1 MATRTGKRHPRRI
14 DVTPT
19 TYQLHSYRA
28 SGMTALSCFGE
39 LIDNCIGAKARSI
52 DIVIDGDTRTIT
64 VADDGCGMHSAAM
77 AFQPGR
83 HIEHGDE
90 QGSSR
95 YGVGLKD
102 AGWRLGE
109 VIKIVTVRDQRK
121 TVSVAD
127 TDVMIRRGKWE
138 VTERAFKT
146 AAQAGTVVTVGRV
159 DFPLSAGSISRL
171 RTELEKLYVD
181 ALREGIAIA
190 INGTM
195 LTPADRPRFR
205 SVREA
210 EAEVDGKRFRVRGGI
225 LAPGQD
231 GVSSGVTIKLPLRV
245 LCSGERAGLES
256 YDVSQFYAEVTL
268 IEDKDHRQTWF
279 RVTKHKDSLH
289 EKSAVC
295 RKVAEIFADMLK
307 PYTPNHVITIPLPK
321 PPKPDDADGDMVID
335 KSGETPALQ
344 GEGDVV
350 GPGDLPGVL
359 IPSHGRGGGSGD
371 HVLDEGG
378 SLNAK
383 PRKKRGYDLNV
394 QIDPMK
400 PEAVCECRLGEKS
413 ATVIFG
419 GQSPMWRGYHAGR
432 DGGWFRDSVSMFAV
446 ASGLVLRHEDDPKTP
461 LDFLID
467 QSAKQSERVL
477 KTLDNLLTQWNPKAK

>member
-52 DIVIDGDTRTIT
+52 GIVIDGDTRTIT
-64 VADDGCGMHSAAM
+64 VTDDGCGMHSAAM

-109 VIKIVTVRDQRK
+109 VIKIVTVRDGRK

-146 AAQAGTVVTVGRV
+146 TANAGTVVTVQRV
-159 DFPLSAGSISRL
+159 DFALSAGSISRL

-181 ALREGIAIA
+181 ALRQGIAIT
-190 INGTM
+190 INGVS
-195 LTPADRPRFR
+195 LVPAAFPKFR

-210 EAEVDGKRFRVRGGI
+210 DAQIDGKRFRVRGGI
-225 LAPGQD
+225 LSPGQD
-231 GVSSGVTIKLPLRV
+231 NVISGVTIKLPLRV
-245 LCSGERAGLES
+245 LCSGERSGLES

-268 IEDKDHRQTWF
+268 LEDKDDRQTWF

-289 EKSAVC
+289 EKTAVC
-295 RKVAEIFADMLK
+295 RKVAEIYADMLR
-307 PYTPNHVITIPLPK
+307 PYTPNHVITIPLPRT
-321 PPKPDDADGDMVID
+321 PKTEDEGLIIDPNGGMPVADESGDVGQQHVEEGGGGGPGGQLDGVAETDDAG
-335 KSGETPALQ
+335 KKRAAP
-344 GEGDVV
+344 
-350 GPGDLPGVL
+350 
-359 IPSHGRGGGSGD
+359 
-371 HVLDEGG
+371 
-378 SLNAK
+378 K
-383 PRKKRGYDLNV
+383 KKRGYDLNV
-394 QIDPMK
+394 QIDPMR
-400 PEAVCECRLGEKS
+400 PEAVAECRLGEKS

-419 GQSPMWRGYHAGR
+419 GQNPMWRGYHAGHDR
-432 DGGWFRDSVSMFAV
+432 GRLRDSISMFAV

-461 LDFLID
+461 LDFLVD
-467 QSAKQSERVL
+467 QSAKHSERVL
-477 KTLDNLLTQWNPKAK
+477 RTLDNLLSQWNPKGK

>member
-1 MATRTGKRHPRRI
+1 VGTRTGKRHPRRI

-39 LIDNCIGAKARSI
+39 LIDNCIGAMARTI
-52 DIVIDGDTRTIT
+52 DIAIDGDTRTIT
-64 VADDGCGMHSAAM
+64 VTDDGCGMHSAAM

-109 VIKIVTVRDQRK
+109 LIKIVTVRDGRK

-146 AAQAGTVVTVGRV
+146 TASAGTVVTVGRV
-159 DFPLSAGSISRL
+159 DFPLSNSSISRL

-181 ALREGIAIA
+181 ALREGISIC
-190 INGTM
+190 INGVS
-195 LTPADRPRFR
+195 LVAAPRPRFR

-210 EAEVDGKRFRVRGGI
+210 EAEIDGKRFRVRGGI
-225 LAPGQD
+225 LSAGQD
-231 GVSSGVTIKLPLRV
+231 NVSSGVTIKLPLRV

-268 IEDKDHRQTWF
+268 IEDKDDRQSWF

-289 EKSAVC
+289 EKTSVC
-295 RKVAEIFADMLK
+295 RKVAEIFADMLR
-307 PYTPNHVITIPLPK
+307 PYTPNHVITIPLPRL
-321 PPKPDDADGDMVID
+321 PKQEQEDSVVDPNGDINVTD
-335 KSGETPALQ
+335 EV
-344 GEGDVV
+344 GDVAAPHQEDGGGG
-350 GPGDLPGVL
+350 GPGGQQEGVAE
-359 IPSHGRGGGSGD
+359 I
-371 HVLDEGG
+371 DEAGKKR
-378 SLNAK
+378 AAPK
-383 PRKKRGYDLNV
+383 KKRGYDLNV
-394 QIDPMK
+394 QIDGTK
-400 PEAVCECRLGEKS
+400 HEAVAECRLGEKS

-419 GQSPMWRGYHAGR
+419 GQSRMWRGYHAGR
-432 DGGWFRDSVSMFAV
+432 DGGALRDSMSMFAV

-461 LDFLID
+461 LDFLVD

-477 KTLDNLLTQWNPKAK
+477 KTLDNLLSQWNPKGK

>member
-1 MATRTGKRHPRRI
+1 MGTRTGKRHPRRI

-19 TYQLHSYRA
+19 TYSLHSYRE
-28 SGMTALSCFGE
+28 SGMSALSCFGE

-64 VADDGCGMHSAAM
+64 VTDDGCGMHSAAM

-109 VIKIVTVRDQRK
+109 VIKIVTVRDGRK

-127 TDVMIRRGKWE
+127 TDKMIRRGKWE

-146 AAQAGTVVTVGRV
+146 TAQAGTVVTVQRF
-159 DFPLSAGSISRL
+159 DFVLTNSSISRL

-181 ALREGIAIA
+181 ALRQGITIT
-190 INGTM
+190 INGTS
-195 LTPADRPRFR
+195 LAHADRPRFQ
-205 SVREA
+205 SFREA
-210 EAEVDGKRFRVRGGI
+210 EAEVDGKKFRVRGGI
-225 LAPGQD
+225 LAAGQD
-231 GVSSGVTIKLPLRV
+231 SVSCGVTIKLPLRV
-245 LCSGERAGLES
+245 LCSGERAGLEG

-268 IEDKDHRQTWF
+268 IEDKRDRQTWF
-279 RVTKHKDSLH
+279 FVTKHKDSLR

-321 PPKPDDADGDMVID
+321 PPRSDEQDGMTIASDGDT
-335 KSGETPALQ
+335 SASA

-350 GPGDLPGVL
+350 GHGDN
-359 IPSHGRGGGSGD
+359 RGGGGD
-371 HVLDEGG
+371 GAGNGDAVIDEGG
-378 SLNAK
+378 ALRAK
-383 PRKKRGYDLNV
+383 PRRKRGYDLNV
-394 QIDPMK
+394 QIDGTK
-400 PEAVCECRLGEKS
+400 VEAVSECRLGEKS

-419 GQSPMWRGYHAGR
+419 GQSPVWRGYHAGR
-432 DGGWFRDSVSMFAV
+432 DGGALRDSMSMFAV

-477 KTLDNLLTQWNPKAK
+477 KTLDNLLTQWNPKGK

>member
-1 MATRTGKRHPRRI
+1 VKTRTGKRHPRRI

-39 LIDNCIGAKARSI
+39 LIDNCIGAKARNI
-52 DIVIDGDTRTIT
+52 DITIDGDTRTIT
-64 VADDGCGMHSAAM
+64 VADDGCGMQSAAM

-109 VIKIVTVRDQRK
+109 LIKIMTVRDGRK
-121 TVSVAD
+121 TVSAAD

-146 AAQAGTVVTVGRV
+146 TAPAGTVVTVGRV
-159 DFPLSAGSISRL
+159 DFPLSNSSISRL

-181 ALREGIAIA
+181 ALRDGIAIA
-190 INGTM
+190 INGVS
-195 LTPADRPRFR
+195 LAPASRPRFR
-205 SVREA
+205 LVREA
-210 EAEVDGKRFRVRGGI
+210 EAEIDGKRFRVRGGI
-225 LAPGQD
+225 LAAGQD
-231 GVSSGVTIKLPLRV
+231 GVSSGVTVKLPLRV
-245 LCSGERAGLES
+245 LCSGERVGLES

-268 IEDKDHRQTWF
+268 VEDKDDRQTWF

-289 EKSAVC
+289 EKTAVC
-295 RKVAEIFADMLK
+295 RKVAELFSDMLR
-307 PYTPNHVITIPLPK
+307 PYTPNHVITIPLPRSK
-321 PPKPDDADGDMVID
+321 KEDDGLILDPNGDINV
-335 KSGETPALQ
+335 T
-344 GEGDVV
+344 EGIGGV
-350 GPGDLPGVL
+350 GPQHGPG
-359 IPSHGRGGGSGD
+359 GGGGSGGGQPD
-371 HVLDEGG
+371 GVAEIDEAGKKK
-378 SLNAK
+378 AAPK
-383 PRKKRGYDLNV
+383 KKRGYDLNV
-394 QIDPMK
+394 QIDGTK
-400 PEAVCECRLGEKS
+400 SETVAECRLGEKS

-419 GQSPMWRGYHAGR
+419 GQSPVWRGYHSGR
-432 DGGWFRDSVSMFAV
+432 DGGALRDSMSMFAV

-477 KTLDNLLTQWNPKAK
+477 KTLDNLLLQWNPKGK

>member
-1 MATRTGKRHPRRI
+1 MGTRAGKRHPRRI

-64 VADDGCGMHSAAM
+64 VTDDGCGMHSAAM

-83 HIEHGDE
+83 HVEHGDE

-109 VIKIVTVRDQRK
+109 VIKIVTVRDGRK
-121 TVSVAD
+121 TVSAAD

-146 AAQAGTVVTVGRV
+146 TAQAGTVVAVQRV

-181 ALREGIAIA
+181 ALRQVIAIA
-190 INGTM
+190 INGVS
-195 LTPADRPRFR
+195 LVPASAPKFR

-210 EAEVDGKRFRVRGGI
+210 EAEIDGKRFRVRGGI
-225 LAPGQD
+225 LSPGQD
-231 GVSSGVTIKLPLRV
+231 NVSSGVTIKLPLRV

-256 YDVSQFYAEVTL
+256 YDVSHFYAEVTL
-268 IEDKDHRQTWF
+268 LEDKDDRQTWF

-289 EKSAVC
+289 EKTAVC
-295 RKVAEIFADMLK
+295 RKVAEIYADMLR
-307 PYTPNHVITIPLPK
+307 PYTPNHVITIPLPRT
-321 PPKPDDADGDMVID
+321 PKTEDEGLIID
-335 KSGETPALQ
+335 TN
-344 GEGDVV
+344 
-350 GPGDLPGVL
+350 GPMPVT
-359 IPSHGRGGGSGD
+359 
-371 HVLDEGG
+371 DEGG
-378 SLNAK
+378 DVGQQHVEEGGGGGPGGQLDGVAETDDAGK
-383 PRKKRGYDLNV
+383 KRAAPKKKRGYDLNV
-394 QIDPMK
+394 QIDPMR
-400 PEAVCECRLGEKS
+400 PEAVAECRLGEKS

-432 DGGWFRDSVSMFAV
+432 DGGGLRDSVSMFAV

-477 KTLDNLLTQWNPKAK
+477 KTLDNLLSQWNPKGK

>member
-1 MATRTGKRHPRRI
+1 MGTRTGKRHPRRI

-52 DIVIDGDTRTIT
+52 DIVIEGDTRTVT
-64 VADDGCGMHSAAM
+64 VTDDGCGMHSAAM

-109 VIKIVTVRDQRK
+109 VIKIVTVRNGRK

-146 AAQAGTVVTVGRV
+146 TAQSGTVVTVARV
-159 DFPLSAGSISRL
+159 DFPLSNSSISRL

-181 ALREGIAIA
+181 ALREGITIT
-190 INGTM
+190 INGTS
-195 LTPADRPRFR
+195 LAPADRPKFR
-205 SVREA
+205 SVREL

-225 LAPGQD
+225 LSLGQD
-231 GVSSGVTIKLPLRV
+231 NVSSGVTIKLPLRV

-268 IEDKDHRQTWF
+268 MEDKDDRQTWF

-289 EKSAVC
+289 EKSSVC

-321 PPKPDDADGDMVID
+321 PPKSDDQGDMTTATDGDTAA
-335 KSGETPALQ
+335 SQ

-350 GPGDLPGVL
+350 GHGDTKGD
-359 IPSHGRGGGSGD
+359 GSGGNGNGNA
-371 HVLDEGG
+371 VIDEGG
-378 SLNAK
+378 ALKAK

-394 QIDPMK
+394 QIDPVK
-400 PEAVCECRLGEKS
+400 SEAVPECRLGEKA

-419 GQSPMWRGYHAGR
+419 GQSPIWRGYHAGR
-432 DGGWFRDSVSMFAV
+432 DGGALRDSMSMFAV

-467 QSAKQSERVL
+467 QSAKPSERVL
-477 KTLDNLLTQWNPKAK
+477 KTLDNLLAQWNPKAK

>member
-1 MATRTGKRHPRRI
+1 VGTRTGKRHPRRI

-39 LIDNCIGAKARSI
+39 FIDNCIGAGARVI
-52 DIVIDGDTRTIT
+52 DIVIDGDTRTVT
-64 VADDGCGMHSAAM
+64 VTDDGCGMHSAAM

-109 VIKIVTVRDQRK
+109 LIKIVTVRDGRK

-146 AAQAGTVVTVGRV
+146 PSAAGTVVTVGRV
-159 DFPLSAGSISRL
+159 DFPLSNSSISRL

-181 ALREGIAIA
+181 ALHDGIAIS
-190 INGTM
+190 INGVS
-195 LTPADRPRFR
+195 LVAAPRPRFR

-210 EAEVDGKRFRVRGGI
+210 EAEIDGKRFRVRGGI
-225 LAPGQD
+225 LSPGQD
-231 GVSSGVTIKLPLRV
+231 AVSSGVTIKLPLRV

-268 IEDKDHRQTWF
+268 IEEKDDRQTWF

-289 EKSAVC
+289 EKTAVC
-295 RKVAEIFADMLK
+295 RKVAEIFADMLR
-307 PYTPNHVITIPLPK
+307 PYTPNHVITIPLPRL
-321 PPKPDDADGDMVID
+321 PKQEQEDSVLDPNGGINVT
-335 KSGETPALQ
+335 E
-344 GEGDVV
+344 EVGDVGAPHQEDGGGG
-350 GPGDLPGVL
+350 GPGGQQESVAEIDE
-359 IPSHGRGGGSGD
+359 SGKKR
-371 HVLDEGG
+371 
-378 SLNAK
+378 AAPK
-383 PRKKRGYDLNV
+383 KKRGYDLNV
-394 QIDPMK
+394 QIDGTK
-400 PEAVCECRLGEKS
+400 YEAVAECRLGEKS

-419 GQSPMWRGYHAGR
+419 GQSRMWRGYHAGR
-432 DGGWFRDSVSMFAV
+432 DGGALRDSMSMFAV

-461 LDFLID
+461 LDFLVD

-477 KTLDNLLTQWNPKAK
+477 KTLDNLLSQWNPKGK

>member
-1 MATRTGKRHPRRI
+1 VKTRTGKRHPRRI

-39 LIDNCIGAKARSI
+39 LIDNCIGAKARNI
-52 DIVIDGDTRTIT
+52 DITIDGDTRTIT
-64 VADDGCGMHSAAM
+64 VADDGCGMQSAAM

-109 VIKIVTVRDQRK
+109 LIKIVTVRDGRK

-138 VTERAFKT
+138 VTERAFKS
-146 AAQAGTVVTVGRV
+146 ASQPGTVVTVGRV
-159 DFPLSAGSISRL
+159 DFLLSNSSISRL

-181 ALREGIAIA
+181 ALRAGIAIT
-190 INGTM
+190 INGTS
-195 LTPADRPRFR
+195 LTPADRPKFR
-205 SVREA
+205 DVREA
-210 EAEVDGKRFRVRGGI
+210 EAEIDGKRFRVRGGI
-225 LAPGQD
+225 LSPGQEA
-231 GVSSGVTIKLPLRV
+231 VSCGVTIKLPFRV
-245 LCSGERAGLES
+245 LCSGDRVGLES

-268 IEDKDHRQTWF
+268 LEDKDDRSTWF
-279 RVTKHKDSLH
+279 RVNKHKEGLF
-289 EKSAVC
+289 EKTAVC

-307 PYTPNHVITIPLPK
+307 PYTPNHVITIPLPRA
-321 PPKPDDADGDMVID
+321 PKKEDDGLILDPNGDTNVTEEI
-335 KSGETPALQ
+335 G
-344 GEGDVV
+344 GV
-350 GPGDLPGVL
+350 GPQ
-359 IPSHGRGGGSGD
+359 HEEGGGGGGGGGQPD
-371 HVLDEGG
+371 GVAEIDEAGKKK
-378 SLNAK
+378 AAPK
-383 PRKKRGYDLNV
+383 KKRGYDLNV
-394 QIDPMK
+394 QIDGTK
-400 PEAVCECRLGEKS
+400 SEAVAECRLGEKS

-419 GQSPMWRGYHAGR
+419 GQSSVWRGYHAGR
-432 DGGWFRDSVSMFAV
+432 DGGALRDSMSMFAV

-477 KTLDNLLTQWNPKAK
+477 KTLDNLLSQWNPKGK

>member
-1 MATRTGKRHPRRI
+1 MGTKTGRRHPRRI

-19 TYQLHSYRA
+19 TYQLHSYRN

-39 LIDNCIGAKARSI
+39 LIDNCIGAKARNI
-52 DIVIDGDTRTIT
+52 DIVIEGSTRTIT
-64 VADDGCGMHSAAM
+64 VADDGCGMQSAAM

-109 VIKIVTVRDQRK
+109 AIKIVTVRDGRK

-146 AAQAGTVVTVGRV
+146 TAQAGSVVTVGRV

-181 ALREGIAIA
+181 GLREGISITV
-190 INGTM
+190 NGV
-195 LTPADRPRFR
+195 LLVPASGPKFR

-225 LAPGQD
+225 LLSGQEN
-231 GVSSGVTIKLPLRV
+231 VSSGVTIKLPLRV
-245 LCSGERAGLES
+245 LCSGERVGFES

-268 IEDKDHRQTWF
+268 LEDKDDRQTWF
-279 RVTKHKDSLH
+279 LVNKHKDGLR
-289 EKSAVC
+289 EKFAVC
-295 RKVAEIFADMLK
+295 RKVAEIFADTLR
-307 PYTPNHVITIPLPK
+307 PYTPNHVITIPLPRC
-321 PPKPDDADGDMVID
+321 PKKEDEALVVDPDGTVFVT
-335 KSGETPALQ
+335 EE
-344 GEGDVV
+344 EGDV
-350 GPGDLPGVL
+350 GPA
-359 IPSHGRGGGSGD
+359 HEEGGGGFGG
-371 HVLDEGG
+371 HVEGVAETDEAGKRR
-378 SLNAK
+378 AAPK
-383 PRKKRGYDLNV
+383 KKRGYDLNV
-394 QIDPMK
+394 QIDGTK
-400 PEAVCECRLGEKS
+400 SEAVAECRLGEKS

-419 GQSPMWRGYHAGR
+419 GQSPMWRGYHAGH
-432 DGGWFRDSVSMFAV
+432 DGGALRDSMSMVAV

-467 QSAKQSERVL
+467 QSARQPERL
-477 KTLDNLLTQWNPKAK
+477 FKTLDNLLLQWNPKGK

>member
-1 MATRTGKRHPRRI
+1 MATRTGKRQPRRI

-28 SGMTALSCFGE
+28 SGMTALACFGE

-52 DIVIDGDTRTIT
+52 DIAIDGDTRTIT
-64 VADDGCGMHSAAM
+64 VTDNGCGMHSAAM

-83 HIEHGDE
+83 HVEHGDE

-109 VIKIVTVRDQRK
+109 VITIVTVRDGRK
-121 TVSVAD
+121 TVSRAD

-138 VTERAFKT
+138 VTERAKKT
-146 AAQAGTVVTVGRV
+146 TAQAGTVVTVGRV
-159 DFPLSAGSISRL
+159 DFPLSNSSISRL

-181 ALREGIAIA
+181 ALREGITIT
-190 INGTM
+190 INETS
-195 LTPADRPRFR
+195 LSPADRPKFR

-210 EAEVDGKRFRVRGGI
+210 DAEMDGKKFRVRGGI
-225 LAPGQD
+225 LSPGQD
-231 GVSSGVTIKLPLRV
+231 NVSSGVTIKLPLRV

-268 IEDKDHRQTWF
+268 VEQKDDRQTWF

-289 EKSAVC
+289 EKATIC

-321 PPKPDDADGDMVID
+321 PPKCDEPDLMALAND
-335 KSGETPALQ
+335 GETSAAS

-350 GPGDLPGVL
+350 GHGSNRGDG
-359 IPSHGRGGGSGD
+359 SDGTGSGD
-371 HVLDEGG
+371 AAVDDGG
-378 SLNAK
+378 SLKAK

-394 QIDPMK
+394 QIDGMK
-400 PEAVCECRLGEKS
+400 PEAIAECRLGEKS

-419 GQSPMWRGYHAGR
+419 GKNPMWRGYSAGN
-432 DGGWFRDSVSMFAV
+432 DGGRLRDSMSMVAV

-477 KTLDNLLTQWNPKAK
+477 RTLDNLLAQWNPKGK

>member
-1 MATRTGKRHPRRI
+1 MGTKTGKRHPRRI

-19 TYQLHSYRA
+19 TYQLHSYRE

-39 LIDNCIGAKARSI
+39 LIDNCIGAMAGNI
-52 DIVIDGDTRTIT
+52 EIVINGDTRTISVT
-64 VADDGCGMHSAAM
+64 DDGCGMHSAAM

-109 VIKIVTVRDQRK
+109 VIKIVTVRDGRK

-138 VTERAFKT
+138 VTERVFKS
-146 AAQAGTVVTVGRV
+146 AAPAGTVVTVGRV
-159 DFPLSAGSISRL
+159 DFPLSNSSISRL

-181 ALREGIAIA
+181 ALRQGITIT
-190 INGTM
+190 INGVS
-195 LTPADRPRFR
+195 LVPACSPKFR

-210 EAEVDGKRFRVRGGI
+210 EAEIDGKRFRVRGGI
-225 LAPGQD
+225 LSPGQD
-231 GVSSGVTIKLPLRV
+231 NVSSGVTIKLPLRV

-268 IEDKDHRQTWF
+268 IEEKDDRQTWF

-289 EKSAVC
+289 EKTAVC
-295 RKVAEIFADMLK
+295 RKVAEIYADMLR
-307 PYTPNHVITIPLPK
+307 PYTPNHVITIPLPRT
-321 PPKPDDADGDMVID
+321 PKTEDEGLIID
-335 KSGETPALQ
+335 PNSEVPVTD
-344 GEGDVV
+344 EIGDV
-350 GPGDLPGVL
+350 GPQHDEE
-359 IPSHGRGGGSGD
+359 GGGSG
-371 HVLDEGG
+371 LGGQPQGIAETDEAG
-378 SLNAK
+378 
-383 PRKKRGYDLNV
+383 KKRAGTKKNRGYDLNV
-394 QIDPMK
+394 QIDPMR
-400 PEAVCECRLGEKS
+400 PEAVAECRLGEKS

-419 GQSPMWRGYHAGR
+419 GQNPMWRGYHAGR
-432 DGGWFRDSVSMFAV
+432 DGGSLRDSVSMFAV
-446 ASGLVLRHEDDPKTP
+446 ASGLVLRHVDDPKTP
-461 LDFLID
+461 LDLLVD

-477 KTLDNLLTQWNPKAK
+477 RTLDNLLAQWNPKGK

>member
-1 MATRTGKRHPRRI
+1 MTVGTRTGKRHPRRI

-19 TYQLHSYRA
+19 TYQLHAYRA

-64 VADDGCGMHSAAM
+64 VTDDGCGMHSAAM

-109 VIKIVTVRDQRK
+109 VIKIVTVRDGRK

-138 VTERAFKT
+138 VTERVRKT
-146 AAQAGTVVTVGRV
+146 TAQAGTVVTVGRV
-159 DFPLSAGSISRL
+159 DFPLSNSSISRL

-190 INGTM
+190 INGTL

-205 SVREA
+205 SIRES

-231 GVSSGVTIKLPLRV
+231 SVSSGVTIKLPLRV

-268 IEDKDHRQTWF
+268 IEDKDDRQTWF

-295 RKVAEIFADMLK
+295 RKVAEIYADMLR
-307 PYTPNHVITIPLPK
+307 PYTPNHVITIPLPRT
-321 PPKPDDADGDMVID
+321 PKTEDEGLIID
-335 KSGETPALQ
+335 PKG
-344 GEGDVV
+344 G
-350 GPGDLPGVL
+350 
-359 IPSHGRGGGSGD
+359 IP
-371 HVLDEGG
+371 VTDEGG
-378 SLNAK
+378 DVGQQHVEEGGGGGPGGQPNGVSETDDAGK
-383 PRKKRGYDLNV
+383 KRSCPKKKRGYDLNV
-394 QIDPMK
+394 QIDGEK
-400 PEAVCECRLGEKS
+400 FEAVAECRLGEKS
-413 ATVIFG
+413 ATVILG
-419 GQSPMWRGYHAGR
+419 GKSNMWLGYSAGNDKGR
-432 DGGWFRDSVSMFAV
+432 LRDSVSMFAV
-446 ASGLVLRHEDDPKTP
+446 ASGLVMRHEDDPKTP
-461 LDFLID
+461 LDFLVD

-477 KTLDNLLTQWNPKAK
+477 KTLDNLLAQWNPKGK

>member
-1 MATRTGKRHPRRI
+1 MRTRTGKRHPRRI

-39 LIDNCIGAKARSI
+39 LIDNCIGAKARNI
-52 DIVIDGDTRTIT
+52 EIVIDGDTRTIT
-64 VADDGCGMHSAAM
+64 VTDDGCGMHSAAM

-83 HIEHGDE
+83 HIEHGEE

-109 VIKIVTVRDQRK
+109 VIKIVTVRDGRK

-146 AAQAGTVVTVGRV
+146 TAQTGTVVTVQRV
-159 DFPLSAGSISRL
+159 DFPLSNSSISRL
-171 RTELEKLYVD
+171 RTELEKIYVD
-181 ALREGIAIA
+181 ALREGIVVT
-190 INGTM
+190 INGSS

-205 SVREA
+205 SVREE
-210 EAEVDGKRFRVRGGI
+210 EAEIDGKRFRVRGGI
-225 LAPGQD
+225 LAPSQD
-231 GVSSGVTIKLPLRV
+231 NVSSGVTIKLPLRV

-268 IEDKDHRQTWF
+268 VEDKDDRQTWF

-289 EKSAVC
+289 EKTAVC

-321 PPKPDDADGDMVID
+321 PPKPDDADDGLAIGSDGEATVSRGDQD
-335 KSGETPALQ
+335 
-344 GEGDVV
+344 DVDGPCGGAGGGG
-350 GPGDLPGVL
+350 GPGVDVAT
-359 IPSHGRGGGSGD
+359 I
-371 HVLDEGG
+371 DETGA
-378 SLNAK
+378 LKAK

-400 PEAVCECRLGEKS
+400 HEAVAECRLGEKA

-419 GQSPMWRGYHAGR
+419 GQSPMWRGYHAGHDR
-432 DGGWFRDSVSMFAV
+432 GGLRDSMSMFAV

-467 QSAKQSERVL
+467 QSAKQSERVF
-477 KTLDNLLTQWNPKAK
+477 KTLDNLLSQWNPKGK

>member
-1 MATRTGKRHPRRI
+1 VGTRTGKRHPRRI

-39 LIDNCIGAKARSI
+39 LIDNCIGAMARTI
-52 DIVIDGDTRTIT
+52 DIAIDGDTRTIT
-64 VADDGCGMHSAAM
+64 VTDDGCGMHSAAM

-109 VIKIVTVRDQRK
+109 LIKIVTVRDGRK

-146 AAQAGTVVTVGRV
+146 TASAGTVVTVGRV
-159 DFPLSAGSISRL
+159 DFPLSNSSISRL

-181 ALREGIAIA
+181 ALREGISIC
-190 INGTM
+190 INGVS
-195 LTPADRPRFR
+195 LVAAPRPRFR

-210 EAEVDGKRFRVRGGI
+210 EAEIDGKRFRVRGGI
-225 LAPGQD
+225 LSAGQD
-231 GVSSGVTIKLPLRV
+231 NVSSGVTFKLPLRV
-245 LCSGERAGLES
+245 LCSGERAGFES

-268 IEDKDHRQTWF
+268 IEDKDDRQSWF

-289 EKSAVC
+289 EKTAVC
-295 RKVAEIFADMLK
+295 RKVAEIFADMLR
-307 PYTPNHVITIPLPK
+307 PYTPNHVITIPLPRL
-321 PPKPDDADGDMVID
+321 PKQDQEDSVVDPNGDINVTD
-335 KSGETPALQ
+335 EV
-344 GEGDVV
+344 GDVGAPHQEDGGGG
-350 GPGDLPGVL
+350 GPGGQQEGVAE
-359 IPSHGRGGGSGD
+359 IDESGKKR
-371 HVLDEGG
+371 
-378 SLNAK
+378 AAPK
-383 PRKKRGYDLNV
+383 KKRGYDLNV
-394 QIDPMK
+394 QIDGTK
-400 PEAVCECRLGEKS
+400 HEAVAECRLGEKS

-419 GQSPMWRGYHAGR
+419 GQSRMWRGYHAGR
-432 DGGWFRDSVSMFAV
+432 DGGALRDSMSMFAV

-461 LDFLID
+461 LDFLVD

-477 KTLDNLLTQWNPKAK
+477 KTLDNLLSQWNPKGK

>member
-1 MATRTGKRHPRRI
+1 MGTRTGKRHPRRI

-39 LIDNCIGAKARSI
+39 LIDNCIGAKARTI
-52 DIVIDGDTRTIT
+52 EIVIDGDTRTIT
-64 VADDGCGMHSAAM
+64 VTDDGCGMHSAAM

-109 VIKIVTVRDQRK
+109 VIKIVSVRDGRK

-146 AAQAGTVVTVGRV
+146 TAQAGTVVTVGRV
-159 DFPLSAGSISRL
+159 DFPLSNSSISRL

-181 ALREGIAIA
+181 ALRDGIAITV
-190 INGTM
+190 NGVSLVTAA
-195 LTPADRPRFR
+195 PVRFR
-205 SVREA
+205 SVQEA
-210 EAEVDGKRFRVRGGI
+210 EAEIDGKKFRVRGGI
-225 LAPGQD
+225 LSSGQD
-231 GVSSGVTIKLPLRV
+231 SVSSGVTIKLPLRV

-268 IEDKDHRQTWF
+268 VEDKDDRQTWF

-289 EKSAVC
+289 EKSAIC
-295 RKVAEIFADMLK
+295 RKVADIFAYMLK

-321 PPKPDDADGDMVID
+321 LPKSGDQDGMTVAGDGDVSVSAGEGEVSGHGESRGNGGDAIGNGDAVID
-335 KSGETPALQ
+335 ESGLLKA
-344 GEGDVV
+344 
-350 GPGDLPGVL
+350 
-359 IPSHGRGGGSGD
+359 R
-371 HVLDEGG
+371 
-378 SLNAK
+378 

-394 QIDPMK
+394 QIDGTK
-400 PEAVCECRLGEKS
+400 VEAVAECRLGEKS

-432 DGGWFRDSVSMFAV
+432 DGGALRDSVSMFAV

-461 LDFLID
+461 IDFLID

-477 KTLDNLLTQWNPKAK
+477 KTLDNLLAQWNPNKK

>member
-1 MATRTGKRHPRRI
+1 MGTRTGKRHPRRI

-39 LIDNCIGAKARSI
+39 LIDNCIGAKSRNI

-64 VADDGCGMHSAAM
+64 VTDDGCGMNSAAM

-83 HIEHGDE
+83 HVEHGDE

-109 VIKIVTVRDQRK
+109 VIKIVTVRDGRK

-146 AAQAGTVVTVGRV
+146 TAQTGTVVTVQRV

-181 ALREGIAIA
+181 ALREGITIT
-190 INGTM
+190 INGTS
-195 LTPADRPRFR
+195 LAPADRPKFR

-225 LAPGQD
+225 LSQGQD
-231 GVSSGVTIKLPLRV
+231 IVSSGVTIKLPLRV

-268 IEDKDHRQTWF
+268 IEEKDNRQTWF
-279 RVTKHKDSLH
+279 WVHKHKDGLR
-289 EKSAVC
+289 EKAAVC

-321 PPKPDDADGDMVID
+321 PPRPEDADGDMAID
-335 KSGETPALQ
+335 NAGETTATQ
-344 GEGDVV
+344 GQGDVI
-350 GPGDLPGVL
+350 GPGDLPGVD
-359 IPSHGRGGGSGD
+359 IPGEGGGRSGG
-371 HVLDEGG
+371 HVIEDGG
-378 SLNAK
+378 SLKAK

-394 QIDPMK
+394 QIDGTK
-400 PEAVCECRLGEKS
+400 SEAVAECRLGEKS

-419 GQSPMWRGYHAGR
+419 GQSPMWHGYHAGR
-432 DGGWFRDSVSMFAV
+432 DGGALRDAMSMVSV

-477 KTLDNLLTQWNPKAK
+477 KTLDNLLAQWNPKAK

>member
-1 MATRTGKRHPRRI
+1 MGTRTGKRHPRRI

-64 VADDGCGMHSAAM
+64 VTDDGCGMHSAAM
-77 AFQPGR
+77 AFQAGR

-109 VIKIVTVRDQRK
+109 VIKIVTVRDDRK

-146 AAQAGTVVTVGRV
+146 TARAGTVVTVGRV

-181 ALREGIAIA
+181 ALREGIAIT

-205 SVREA
+205 SIR

-225 LAPGQD
+225 LGPGQD
-231 GVSSGVTIKLPLRV
+231 SVSSGVTIKLPLRV

-321 PPKPDDADGDMVID
+321 PPKSEDQGDMTIAIDGDTAA
-335 KSGETPALQ
+335 S
-344 GEGDVV
+344 EGDGEVA
-350 GPGDLPGVL
+350 GHGDTPGN
-359 IPSHGRGGGSGD
+359 GGGGGGGGGD
-371 HVLDEGG
+371 HVIDETGN
-378 SLNAK
+378 LKAK

-394 QIDPMK
+394 QIDGTK
-400 PEAVCECRLGEKS
+400 SEAVAECRLGEKS

-432 DGGWFRDSVSMFAV
+432 DGGALRDAMSMVAV

-461 LDFLID
+461 LDFLVD
-467 QSAKQSERVL
+467 QSAKQSERVI
-477 KTLDNLLTQWNPKAK
+477 KTLDNLLAQWNPKAK

>member
-1 MATRTGKRHPRRI
+1 MGTRTGKRHPRRI

-28 SGMTALSCFGE
+28 SGMSALSCFGE

-52 DIVIDGDTRTIT
+52 DIAIEGDTRIIT
-64 VADDGCGMHSAAM
+64 VTDDGCGMHSAAM

-109 VIKIVTVRDQRK
+109 VIKIVTIRDGRK

-146 AAQAGTVVTVGRV
+146 TAQAGTVVTVARV
-159 DFPLSAGSISRL
+159 DFPLSNSSISRL

-181 ALREGIAIA
+181 ALREGITIT
-190 INGTM
+190 INGTS
-195 LTPADRPRFR
+195 LAPADRPKFR

-210 EAEVDGKRFRVRGGI
+210 EAEIDGKKFCVRGGI
-225 LAPGQD
+225 LSPGQD
-231 GVSSGVTIKLPLRV
+231 AISSGVTIKLPLRV
-245 LCSGERAGLES
+245 LCSGDRVGLES

-268 IEDKDHRQTWF
+268 LEDKDDRSTWF
-279 RVTKHKDSLH
+279 RVTKHKDGLF
-289 EKSAVC
+289 EKTTVC

-321 PPKPDDADGDMVID
+321 PPKSDEPDWMALASDGDTSAASSD
-335 KSGETPALQ
+335 GEVA
-344 GEGDVV
+344 G
-350 GPGDLPGVL
+350 
-359 IPSHGRGGGSGD
+359 HGGNRCDGSDGSGNASAA
-371 HVLDEGG
+371 VDEGG
-378 SLNAK
+378 ALKAK

-394 QIDPMK
+394 QIDGTK
-400 PEAVCECRLGEKS
+400 SEAVSECRLGEKS

-419 GQSPMWRGYHAGR
+419 GQSPMWRGYHSGR
-432 DGGWFRDSVSMFAV
+432 DSGALRDSMSMFAV

-477 KTLDNLLTQWNPKAK
+477 KTLDNLLLQWNPKGK

>member
-1 MATRTGKRHPRRI
+1 MGTRTGKRHPRRI

-39 LIDNCIGAKARSI
+39 LIDNCIGAKARNI
-52 DIVIDGDTRTIT
+52 DIAIDGDTRTIT
-64 VADDGCGMHSAAM
+64 VTDDGCGMHSAAM

-109 VIKIVTVRDQRK
+109 LIKIVTVRDGRK

-146 AAQAGTVVTVGRV
+146 TAKAGTVVTVGRV
-159 DFPLSAGSISRL
+159 DFPLSNSSISRL

-181 ALREGIAIA
+181 ALRDGIAITV
-190 INGTM
+190 NGVSLVTAA
-195 LTPADRPRFR
+195 PVRFR

-210 EAEVDGKRFRVRGGI
+210 QADIDGKQFRVRGGI
-225 LAPGQD
+225 LSPGQD
-231 GVSSGVTIKLPLRV
+231 HVSSGVTIKLPLRV

-268 IEDKDHRQTWF
+268 VEDKDDRQTWF
-279 RVTKHKDSLH
+279 RVTKHKDGLH
-289 EKSAVC
+289 EKTAVC

-321 PPKPDDADGDMVID
+321 PPKPDDVDDGLVIG
-335 KSGETPALQ
+335 SGGETPVSRGGQ
-344 GEGDVV
+344 DDVEG
-350 GPGDLPGVL
+350 P
-359 IPSHGRGGGSGD
+359 RGGGG
-371 HVLDEGG
+371 EGG
-378 SLNAK
+378 GVGVDVAMIDESGHLKAK

-394 QIDPMK
+394 QIDPVK
-400 PEAVCECRLGEKS
+400 SEAVSECRLGEKA

-432 DGGWFRDSVSMFAV
+432 DAGLLRDSVAMFAV
-446 ASGLVLRHEDDPKTP
+446 ANGLVLRHEDDPRTP
-461 LDFLID
+461 LDFLVD

-477 KTLDNLLTQWNPKAK
+477 KTLDNLLAQWNPKAK

>member
-28 SGMTALSCFGE
+28 SGMTAVLCFGE

-52 DIVIDGDTRTIT
+52 EIVIDGGTRTIAVT
-64 VADDGCGMHSAAM
+64 DDGCGMHSAAM

-83 HIEHGDE
+83 HDEHGDE

-109 VIKIVTVRDQRK
+109 VIKIVTVRDGRK

-146 AAQAGTVVTVGRV
+146 TSSPGTVVTVGRV
-159 DFPLSAGSISRL
+159 DFPLTNSSISRL

-181 ALREGIAIA
+181 ALHDGISIT
-190 INGTM
+190 INGVS
-195 LTPADRPRFR
+195 LLPASRPRFR
-205 SVREA
+205 LVREA
-210 EAEVDGKRFRVRGGI
+210 EAEVDGKRFAVRGGI
-225 LAPGQD
+225 LSPGQD
-231 GVSSGVTIKLPLRV
+231 GISSGVTIKLPLRV

-268 IEDKDHRQTWF
+268 IEDKDDRQTWF

-289 EKSAVC
+289 EKTVVC
-295 RKVAEIFADMLK
+295 RKVAEIFSDMLR
-307 PYTPNHVITIPLPK
+307 PYTPNHVITIPLPRS
-321 PPKPDDADGDMVID
+321 PKKEDEGSIVDPNGDTQVADGI
-335 KSGETPALQ
+335 
-344 GEGDVV
+344 GDVGPQHDGNGGGG
-350 GPGDLPGVL
+350 GPGVPPGGVAE
-359 IPSHGRGGGSGD
+359 I
-371 HVLDEGG
+371 DETGKKK
-378 SLNAK
+378 AAPK
-383 PRKKRGYDLNV
+383 KKRGYDLNV
-394 QIDPMK
+394 QIDGTK
-400 PEAVCECRLGEKS
+400 SESVAECRLGEKS
-413 ATVIFG
+413 AAVIFG

-432 DGGWFRDSVSMFAV
+432 DGGALRDSMAMFAV
-446 ASGLVLRHEDDPKTP
+446 ANGLVLRHEDDPKTP
-461 LDFLID
+461 LDFLVD

-477 KTLDNLLTQWNPKAK
+477 KTLDNLLSQWNPKGK

>member
-1 MATRTGKRHPRRI
+1 MGMRTGKRHPRRI

-39 LIDNCIGAKARSI
+39 LIDNCIGAKARNI
-52 DIVIDGDTRTIT
+52 EIVIDGDTRTIAVT
-64 VADDGCGMHSAAM
+64 DDGCGMHSAAM

-109 VIKIVTVRDQRK
+109 LIKIVTVRDGRK

-146 AAQAGTVVTVGRV
+146 TAQAGTVVTVGRV
-159 DFPLSAGSISRL
+159 DFPLSNSSISRL

-181 ALREGIAIA
+181 ALRDGIAITV
-190 INGTM
+190 NGVSLVTAA
-195 LTPADRPRFR
+195 PVRFR

-210 EAEVDGKRFRVRGGI
+210 EAEIDGKQFRVRGGI
-225 LAPGQD
+225 LSPGQD
-231 GVSSGVTIKLPLRV
+231 SISSGVTIKLPLRV

-268 IEDKDHRQTWF
+268 MEDKDDRQTWF

-289 EKSAVC
+289 EKSAIC

-321 PPKPDDADGDMVID
+321 PPKSDDHDGMTISSDGDV
-335 KSGETPALQ
+335 SVSA
-344 GEGDVV
+344 GEGDVS
-350 GPGDLPGVL
+350 GHGD
-359 IPSHGRGGGSGD
+359 SRGNGGDASGNGD
-371 HVLDEGG
+371 AVIDEGG
-378 SLNAK
+378 VLKAK

-394 QIDPMK
+394 QIDATK
-400 PEAVCECRLGEKS
+400 VEAVAECRLGEKS

-432 DGGWFRDSVSMFAV
+432 DGGALRDSVSMFAV

-461 LDFLID
+461 IDFLID

-477 KTLDNLLTQWNPKAK
+477 RTLDNLLVQWNPTKK

>member
-1 MATRTGKRHPRRI
+1 
-14 DVTPT
+14 
-19 TYQLHSYRA
+19 
-28 SGMTALSCFGE
+28 MTALSCFGE

-64 VADDGCGMHSAAM
+64 VTDDGCGMHSAAM

-109 VIKIVTVRDQRK
+109 VIKIVTVRDGRK

-146 AAQAGTVVTVGRV
+146 TAQAGTVVTVGRV
-159 DFPLSAGSISRL
+159 DFPLSNSSISRL

-181 ALREGIAIA
+181 ALRESIAIT
-190 INGTM
+190 INGTL

-205 SVREA
+205 TVREV
-210 EAEVDGKRFRVRGGI
+210 EAELDGKRFRVRGGI

-231 GVSSGVTIKLPLRV
+231 SVSSGVTIKLPLRV

-268 IEDKDHRQTWF
+268 IEDKDDRQTWF
-279 RVTKHKDSLH
+279 RVTKHKDGLH

-295 RKVAEIFADMLK
+295 RKVAEIFADILK

-321 PPKPDDADGDMVID
+321 PPKPDDIDDGLVIRGD
-335 KSGETPALQ
+335 GEIHVTRAGQ
-344 GEGDVV
+344 GDVV
-350 GPGDLPGVL
+350 GPCGAG
-359 IPSHGRGGGSGD
+359 GEGGGHGAD
-371 HVLDEGG
+371 VAMIDESG
-378 SLNAK
+378 SLKAK

-394 QIDPMK
+394 QIDPVRT
-400 PEAVCECRLGEKS
+400 EAVAECRLGEKS

-432 DGGWFRDSVSMFAV
+432 DGGGLRDSVSMFAV
-446 ASGLVLRHEDDPKTP
+446 ANGLVLRHEDDPKTP

-477 KTLDNLLTQWNPKAK
+477 KTLDNLLSQWNPKAK

>member
-1 MATRTGKRHPRRI
+1 
-14 DVTPT
+14 
-19 TYQLHSYRA
+19 
-28 SGMTALSCFGE
+28 MTALSCFGE

-64 VADDGCGMHSAAM
+64 VTDDGCGMHSAAM

-109 VIKIVTVRDQRK
+109 VIKIVTVRDGRK

-146 AAQAGTVVTVGRV
+146 TAQAGTVVTVLRV
-159 DFPLSAGSISRL
+159 DFQLSNSSISRL

-181 ALREGIAIA
+181 ALRQGITIT
-190 INGTM
+190 INGVS
-195 LTPADRPRFR
+195 LVPSACPRFR
-205 SVREA
+205 SVRE
-210 EAEVDGKRFRVRGGI
+210 EQAEVDGKRFRVRGGI
-225 LAPGQD
+225 LLPGQD
-231 GVSSGVTIKLPLRV
+231 NVSSGVTIKLPLRV

-268 IEDKDHRQTWF
+268 IEEKDYPQTWF

-289 EKSAVC
+289 EKSAIC
-295 RKVAEIFADMLK
+295 RKVAELFADMLK

-321 PPKPDDADGDMVID
+321 PPKSDDQDGMAVASDGDA
-335 KSGETPALQ
+335 SAST
-344 GEGDVV
+344 GEGDVR
-350 GPGDLPGVL
+350 GHGD
-359 IPSHGRGGGSGD
+359 SRCNGGDGTGNGDAVIDESGA
-371 HVLDEGG
+371 LK
-378 SLNAK
+378 AK
-383 PRKKRGYDLNV
+383 PRKKRGYNLNV

-400 PEAVCECRLGEKS
+400 VEAVAECRLGEKS

-432 DGGWFRDSVSMFAV
+432 DGGALRDSMSMVAV

-461 LDFLID
+461 LDFLVD

-477 KTLDNLLTQWNPKAK
+477 TTLDNLLAQWNPKGK

>member
-1 MATRTGKRHPRRI
+1 MGTRTGRRHPRRI

-39 LIDNCIGAKARSI
+39 LIDNCIGAMARSI

-64 VADDGCGMHSAAM
+64 VTDDGCGMHSAAM

-102 AGWRLGE
+102 AGWRLAE
-109 VIKIVTVRDQRK
+109 VIKIATVRDGRK

-146 AAQAGTVVTVGRV
+146 TAQAGTVVMLSRV
-159 DFPLSAGSISRL
+159 DFPLSNSSISRL

-181 ALREGIAIA
+181 ALRDGIAIM
-190 INGTM
+190 INGTS

-225 LAPGQD
+225 LATGQD
-231 GVSSGVTIKLPLRV
+231 SVSSGVTIKLPLRV

-268 IEDKDHRQTWF
+268 IEDKDDRQTWF

-321 PPKPDDADGDMVID
+321 PPKSDDQGDMAIAINGDTAASQGDGDVAGHGETQGAGAGGNGRVDAVID
-335 KSGETPALQ
+335 ES
-344 GEGDVV
+344 
-350 GPGDLPGVL
+350 
-359 IPSHGRGGGSGD
+359 
-371 HVLDEGG
+371 G
-378 SLNAK
+378 SLKAK
-383 PRKKRGYDLNV
+383 PRKKRGYDLEV
-394 QIDPMK
+394 QIDGTRM
-400 PEAVCECRLGEKS
+400 EAVAECRLGEKS

-419 GQSPMWRGYHAGR
+419 GQNSMWRGYHAGR
-432 DGGWFRDSVSMFAV
+432 DGGALRDSMSMFAV
-446 ASGLVLRHEDDPKTP
+446 ASGLVLRHEDDPRTP

-477 KTLDNLLTQWNPKAK
+477 RTLDNLLAQWNPKAK

>member
-1 MATRTGKRHPRRI
+1 MGTRTGKRHPRRI

-19 TYQLHSYRA
+19 TYQLHSYRN

-39 LIDNCIGAKARSI
+39 LIDNCIGAKARNI
-52 DIVIDGDTRTIT
+52 DIVIDGDTRTMT
-64 VADDGCGMHSAAM
+64 VTDDGCGMHSAAL

-90 QGSSR
+90 QGSPR

-109 VIKIVTVRDQRK
+109 SIKIVTVRDGRK

-138 VTERAFKT
+138 VTERAFKSSS
-146 AAQAGTVVTVGRV
+146 QPGTVVTVNRF
-159 DFPLSAGSISRL
+159 DFPLSNSSISRL

-181 ALREGIAIA
+181 ALREGITIT
-190 INGTM
+190 INGAS
-195 LTPADRPRFR
+195 LAAADRPKFRF
-205 SVREA
+205 VREA
-210 EAEVDGKRFRVRGGI
+210 EVELDGKRFRVRGGM
-225 LAPGQD
+225 LSAGQD
-231 GVSSGVTIKLPLRV
+231 SVSSGVTIKLPLRV
-245 LCSGERAGLES
+245 LCSGERAGLEG

-268 IEDKDHRQTWF
+268 IEDKDDRQTWF
-279 RVTKHKDSLH
+279 SVNKHKDGLR
-289 EKSAVC
+289 EKFAVC

-321 PPKPDDADGDMVID
+321 PPKSEDQGDMTIAIDGDTAA
-335 KSGETPALQ
+335 S
-344 GEGDVV
+344 EGDGEVA
-350 GPGDLPGVL
+350 GHGDTPGN
-359 IPSHGRGGGSGD
+359 GGGGGGAGGD
-371 HVLDEGG
+371 HVIDETGN
-378 SLNAK
+378 LKAK

-394 QIDPMK
+394 QIDGTK
-400 PEAVCECRLGEKS
+400 SEAVAECRLGEKS

-432 DGGWFRDSVSMFAV
+432 DGGALRDAMSMVAV

-461 LDFLID
+461 LDFLVD
-467 QSAKQSERVL
+467 QSAKQSERVI
-477 KTLDNLLTQWNPKAK
+477 KTLDNLLAQWNPKAK

>member
-1 MATRTGKRHPRRI
+1 MGTRTGKRHPRRI

-52 DIVIDGDTRTIT
+52 DIAIDGDTRTVT
-64 VADDGCGMHSAAM
+64 VTDDGCGMHSAAM

-109 VIKIVTVRDQRK
+109 VIKIVTVRDGRK

-146 AAQAGTVVTVGRV
+146 TAQAGTIVTVGRV
-159 DFPLSAGSISRL
+159 DFPLSNSSISRL

-181 ALREGIAIA
+181 ALRQGITIT
-190 INGTM
+190 INGVS
-195 LTPADRPRFR
+195 LVPATCPKFR
-205 SVREA
+205 SVREEQA
-210 EAEVDGKRFRVRGGI
+210 EIDGKRFRVRGGI
-225 LAPGQD
+225 LSAGQD
-231 GVSSGVTIKLPLRV
+231 IVSSGVTIKLPLRV

-268 IEDKDHRQTWF
+268 IEEKDDRQTWF

-289 EKSAVC
+289 EKSAIC
-295 RKVAEIFADMLK
+295 RKVAEIFGDMLK

-321 PPKPDDADGDMVID
+321 PPKSDDQDGMAISSDGDV
-335 KSGETPALQ
+335 SASAC
-344 GEGDVV
+344 EGDVS
-350 GPGDLPGVL
+350 GHGD
-359 IPSHGRGGGSGD
+359 SRGNGGDASGNGD
-371 HVLDEGG
+371 AAIDESG
-378 SLNAK
+378 LLRAK
-383 PRKKRGYDLNV
+383 PRKRRGYDLNV
-394 QIDPMK
+394 QIDGTK
-400 PEAVCECRLGEKS
+400 AEAVAECRLGEKS

-432 DGGWFRDSVSMFAV
+432 DGGALRDSMSMFAV
-446 ASGLVLRHEDDPKTP
+446 ASGLVLRHQDDPKTP
-461 LDFLID
+461 IDFLID
-467 QSAKQSERVL
+467 QSAKQPERVL
-477 KTLDNLLTQWNPKAK
+477 KTLDNLLVQWNPTKK

>member
-1 MATRTGKRHPRRI
+1 MGARTGKRHPRRI

-64 VADDGCGMHSAAM
+64 VTDDGCGMHSAAM

-109 VIKIVTVRDQRK
+109 VIKIVTVRDDRK

-146 AAQAGTVVTVGRV
+146 TARAGTVVTVGRV

-181 ALREGIAIA
+181 ALREGIAIT

-205 SVREA
+205 SIREA

-225 LAPGQD
+225 LAPGHD
-231 GVSSGVTIKLPLRV
+231 SVSSGVTIKLPLRV

-268 IEDKDHRQTWF
+268 IEEKDHRQTWF

-321 PPKPDDADGDMVID
+321 PPKSEDQGGMTVTIDGDTAVSQGDGEVAGRGDSHGAGTGGNGNRDAVID
-335 KSGETPALQ
+335 ESGALK
-344 GEGDVV
+344 
-350 GPGDLPGVL
+350 
-359 IPSHGRGGGSGD
+359 
-371 HVLDEGG
+371 
-378 SLNAK
+378 AK

-400 PEAVCECRLGEKS
+400 SEAVCECRLGEKS

-432 DGGWFRDSVSMFAV
+432 DGGGLRDSVSMFAV

-477 KTLDNLLTQWNPKAK
+477 KTLDNLLAQWNPKAK

>member
-1 MATRTGKRHPRRI
+1 MGTRTGKRHPRRI

-19 TYQLHSYRA
+19 TYQLRSYRQ
-28 SGMTALSCFGE
+28 SGMDALSCFGE
-39 LIDNCIGAKARSI
+39 LIDNSIGAKSRTI
-52 DIVIDGDTRTIT
+52 DIVIDGGTRTIT
-64 VADDGCGMHSAAM
+64 VTDDGCGMSSAAM

-83 HIEHGDE
+83 HVEHGDE

-109 VIKIVTVRDQRK
+109 VIKIVTVRDGRK

-146 AAQAGTVVTVGRV
+146 AAQPGTVVTVGRV
-159 DFPLSAGSISRL
+159 DFQLTNSSISRL

-181 ALREGIAIA
+181 ALREGIAIT
-190 INGTM
+190 INGVS
-195 LTPADRPRFR
+195 LVPSSSQRFR
-205 SVREA
+205 IVREV
-210 EAEVDGKRFRVRGGI
+210 EAELDGKRFRVRGGI
-225 LAPGQD
+225 LLPGQD
-231 GVSSGVTIKLPLRV
+231 NVSAGVTIKLPLRV

-256 YDVSQFYAEVTL
+256 YDVSQFHAQVTL
-268 IEDKDHRQTWF
+268 IEDKDDIQTWF
-279 RVTKHKDSLH
+279 NVNKHKDGLR
-289 EKSAVC
+289 EKSAIC

-321 PPKPDDADGDMVID
+321 PPKPDDVDDGLAIGSD
-335 KSGETPALQ
+335 GEVLVSRGGQ
-344 GEGDVV
+344 GDVD
-350 GPGDLPGVL
+350 GPCGGAGG
-359 IPSHGRGGGSGD
+359 GRGAGVDVATIDESGA
-371 HVLDEGG
+371 LK
-378 SLNAK
+378 AK

-400 PEAVCECRLGEKS
+400 HEAVAECRLGEKA

-432 DGGWFRDSVSMFAV
+432 DGGGLRDSMSMFAV

-467 QSAKQSERVL
+467 QSAKHSERVL
-477 KTLDNLLTQWNPKAK
+477 KTLDNLLAQWNPKGK

>member
-1 MATRTGKRHPRRI
+1 MGTRTGKRHPRRI

-19 TYQLHSYRA
+19 TYQLHSYRN

-39 LIDNCIGAKARSI
+39 LIDNCIGAKARNI
-52 DIVIDGDTRTIT
+52 EIVIDGDTRTMT
-64 VADDGCGMHSAAM
+64 VTDDGCGMQSAAL
-77 AFQPGR
+77 AFVPGR

-90 QGSSR
+90 QGSPR

-109 VIKIVTVRDQRK
+109 SLKIVTVRDGRK

-138 VTERAFKT
+138 VTERAFKS
-146 AAQAGTVVTVGRV
+146 ASQPGTVVTVSRS
-159 DFPLSAGSISRL
+159 DFPLSNSSISRL
-171 RTELEKLYVD
+171 RTELEKLYID
-181 ALREGIAIA
+181 ALYEGIAIKVNDA
-190 INGTM
+190 
-195 LTPADRPRFR
+195 LLAPAARPKFR
-205 SVREA
+205 SVRDVEL
-210 EAEVDGKRFRVRGGI
+210 EIEGKRIRVRGGI
-225 LAPGQD
+225 LSADQD
-231 GVSSGVTIKLPLRV
+231 SVSSGVTIKLPLRV
-245 LCSGERAGLES
+245 LCSGERVGLEG

-268 IEDKDHRQTWF
+268 IEDKDDRQTWF
-279 RVTKHKDSLH
+279 LVNKHKDGLR
-289 EKSAVC
+289 EKFAVC

-321 PPKPDDADGDMVID
+321 PPKSEDQGDMTVAID
-335 KSGETPALQ
+335 GETGASE
-344 GEGDVV
+344 GEGDVA
-350 GPGDLPGVL
+350 GYGETPGN
-359 IPSHGRGGGSGD
+359 GGGGGCGGGGD
-371 HVLDEGG
+371 HVIDEAGH
-378 SLNAK
+378 LKAK

-400 PEAVCECRLGEKS
+400 PEAVSDCRLGDKS

-432 DGGWFRDSVSMFAV
+432 DGGALRDAMSMVAV

-467 QSAKQSERVL
+467 QSTKQTERVI
-477 KTLDNLLTQWNPKAK
+477 KTLDNLLAQWNPKAK

>member
-1 MATRTGKRHPRRI
+1 MGTRIRKRHPRRI

-52 DIVIDGDTRTIT
+52 EIAIDGDTRTIT
-64 VADDGCGMHSAAM
+64 VTDDGCGMHSAAM

-109 VIKIVTVRDQRK
+109 VIKIVTVRDGRK

-159 DFPLSAGSISRL
+159 DFPLSNSSISRL

-181 ALREGIAIA
+181 ALREGIEII
-190 INGTM
+190 INGVS
-195 LTPADRPRFR
+195 LIPASRPKFR
-205 SVREA
+205 SVRES
-210 EAEVDGKRFRVRGGI
+210 EAELDGKRFRVHGGI
-225 LAPGQD
+225 LCPGQD
-231 GVSSGVTIKLPLRV
+231 NVSSGVTIKLPLRV

-268 IEDKDHRQTWF
+268 LEDKDDRQTWF

-289 EKSAVC
+289 EKTAVC
-295 RKVAEIFADMLK
+295 RKVAEIFSDMLR
-307 PYTPNHVITIPLPK
+307 PYTPNHVITIPLPRSQK
-321 PPKPDDADGDMVID
+321 KDDEGSIVDPNGEVHVADGI
-335 KSGETPALQ
+335 
-344 GEGDVV
+344 GDV
-350 GPGDLPGVL
+350 GPEHQQEHGDGRPGGQPEGVAE
-359 IPSHGRGGGSGD
+359 
-371 HVLDEGG
+371 LDESGKKKA
-378 SLNAK
+378 SPK
-383 PRKKRGYDLNV
+383 KKRGYDLNV
-394 QIDPMK
+394 QIDGTK
-400 PEAVCECRLGEKS
+400 REAVAECRLGEKS

-419 GQSPMWRGYHAGR
+419 GQSPIWRGYNAGR
-432 DGGWFRDSVSMFAV
+432 DGGSLRDSMSMFAV

-461 LDFLID
+461 LDFLVD

-477 KTLDNLLTQWNPKAK
+477 KTLDNLLSQWNPKGK